1 MPFSL
6 RRLSCSLGLWL
17 LAAAPLAAQQATV
30 TITGRVETDE
40 KVPIPGAVVQVVGIP
55 FSTITRGDGRY
66 TLTIP
71 ATRLTPGSTINLTAR
86 AISYKPRTGAL
97 VVDGNQLGLDFTLPP
112 NPLQLNEI
120 VVTGA
125 GTESE
130 VAKLGNVRNNVDS
143 TAIQRSNET
152 NIVSA
157 LAAKAP
163 NVEVTSTSG
172 DPGASSSIRIRGI
185 NTLSGAGD
193 PLFVIDGIPV
203 DNSTFSTADLDP
215 FQTAQGGSSAPNR
228 ASDINPADI
237 ESIEIL
243 KGASAGAVYGARAG
257 QGVVL
262 ITTKRGHQGQGVS
275 YSLHS
280 SAGFNQV
287 TKTPALQR
295 KFGQGEAGL
304 SDACATADV
313 TADPSFLDCSAS
325 RYSWGPALAPGTK
338 TYDHS
343 KELFQD
349 GFTTD
354 NTLTISGGGERT
366 TFYLSAGLSHQVG
379 TIKGP
384 NNRYNKQS
392 FRLKGDQRIND
403 RLTIGANVAY
413 TSAQGDFVQKGSN
426 FSGVG
431 VGSWRTPPEFNNQ
444 PYLDPLSGL
453 HRSYRFPH
461 PSVLSGGQSRGYDN
475 PYFIANRAVST
486 TDADRIIGGITLN
499 YVATSWLR
507 FNYSLGIDY
516 SGDNRLQGLPQT
528 SSNGPDPLGQVIKA
542 NLTRT
547 QIDHNLTA
555 TASFKLSQKAGGT
568 VTLGQNL
575 NSRNFRQLGVIGNAL
590 TAPQPFTLGNTAS
603 QDAPSDVENK
613 LRIEGYFGQGTLDLF
628 DQLYLK
634 AGLRYDGSSTFG
646 QANRRNWFPSAQ
658 ASWLFTNATGT
669 PGNVITIGKA
679 RLAYGQA
686 GKEPDPYLTTS
697 TFVAGGKFT
706 DPYSVNENASQR
718 GVGGLFS
725 STVRP
730 ATGLKPERT
739 REIEAGLD
747 LGLFGDHADLSFTW
761 YHRKTNDVIL
771 FTPLPPSTGY
781 TVEASNGATI
791 RNAGTELVLNVRPIV
806 TRDFNWEVGF
816 NFGTNRSRVL
826 ALRGVDP
833 VDGHINY
840 GGNGGFGTAYT
851 QINKPL
857 GIFRDYDFV
866 RCGRGITDING
877 VAFDVDASCS
887 AQGIKNHALYID
899 DGTFSTTGLPGFPV
913 PDYSTTR
920 VMGDPN
926 PKWTGGL
933 RNTFR
938 WKKFTLSSLLDIRH
952 GGQVYNGTRY
962 ALINFGTGKDTEL
975 RGRTVTF
982 GKDYFRGYKVDGP
995 GAGTA
1000 ATLSEDFFRYDYG
1013 FAVGTGFYED
1023 GSFVKL
1029 REITLGYTLD
1039 GDFIR
1044 QTLGFSSVDVRVSGR
1059 NLHTWTNYT
1068 GVDPET
1074 NLVGAETGARG
1085 IDWFNNPQ
1093 SRSFL
1098 FSLTLNR

>member
-1 MPFSL
+1 MRFSL
-6 RRLSCSLGLWL
+6 LRFSCSLGLLL
-17 LAAAPLAAQQATV
+17 LAAAPVAAQQAAI
-30 TITGRVETDE
+30 TITGHVETDDRA
-40 KVPIPGAVVQVVGIP
+40 PISGAVVQVVGLP
-55 FSTITRGDGRY
+55 FSTISKGDGRY

-71 ATRLTPGSTINLTAR
+71 ATRVTPGSTISLMAR
-86 AISYKPRTGAL
+86 AISYKPRTAQV
-97 VVDGNQLGLDFTLPP
+97 VVDSDNLNADFALPP
-112 NPLQLNEI
+112 NPLQLGEI
-120 VVTGA
+120 VVTGS
-125 GTESE
+125 GTESD
-130 VAKLGNVRNNVDS
+130 VAKLGSVRNNVDS
-143 TAIQRSNET
+143 TAIQKSNET
-152 NIVSA
+152 NVVTA

-172 DPGASSSIRIRGI
+172 DPGASSSIRIRGV

-193 PLFVIDGIPV
+193 PLFVIDGIPA

-243 KGASAGAVYGARAG
+243 KGAAAGAVYGARAG

-275 YSLHS
+275 YSLRT
-280 SAGFNQV
+280 SAAVNQV
-287 TKTPALQR
+287 TRTPALQR
-295 KFGQGEAGL
+295 SYGQGEAGIT
-304 SDACATADV
+304 DDCATADPV
-313 TADPSFLDCSAS
+313 ADPSFLDCAAT
-325 RYSWGPALAPGTK
+325 RYSWGPLLAPGTR
-338 TYDHS
+338 TFDHS
-343 KELFQD
+343 KEVFKD
-349 GFTTD
+349 GFSTD

-366 TFYLSAGLSHQVG
+366 TFFLSAGLSHQVG
-379 TIKGP
+379 TIVGP
-384 NNRYNKQS
+384 NNRYNKES
-392 FRLKGDQRIND
+392 FRFKGDQRVTD
-403 RLTIGANVAY
+403 RLLIGANVAY
-413 TSAQGDFVQKGSN
+413 TSSNGDFVQKGSN

-431 VGSWRTPPEFNNQ
+431 VGAWRTPPEYNNL
-444 PYLDPLSGL
+444 PYLDASSGL

-461 PSVLSGGQSRGYDN
+461 PSVASSGESRRYDN
-475 PYFIANRAVST
+475 PFFIANEAIST
-486 TDADRIIGGITLN
+486 TATDRIMGGINLS
-499 YVATSWLR
+499 YAAADWLR
-507 FNYSLGIDY
+507 FNYTLGVDY

-555 TASFKLSQKAGGT
+555 RATFTISPKAGGSL
-568 VTLGQNL
+568 TLGQNL
-575 NSRNFRQLGVIGNAL
+575 NARNFRQLGVIGNGL
-590 TAPQPFTLGNTAS
+590 TAPRPFTLGNTAS
-603 QDAPSDVENK
+603 QDAPSDIENK

-646 QANRRNWFPSAQ
+646 QASRRNWFPSAQ

-669 PGNVITIGKA
+669 PGNTITIGKA
-679 RLAYGQA
+679 RLAYGQV

-706 DPYSVNENASQR
+706 DPFSVNENASQR

-730 ATGLKPERT
+730 ATGLRPERT
-739 REIEAGLD
+739 KEIEAGID

-761 YHRKTNDVIL
+761 YHRRTDQVIL
-771 FTPLPPSTGY
+771 FTPLPPSSGY
-781 TVEASNGATI
+781 TLEASNGASI
-791 RNAGTELVLNVRPIV
+791 RNRGTELVLNIRPI
-806 TRDFNWEVGF
+806 TSRELNWEVGLQ
-816 NFGTNRSRVL
+816 FGTNRNRVL
-826 ALRGVDP
+826 ALKGVDP
-833 VDGHINY
+833 VDGHIGY
-840 GGNGGFGTAYT
+840 GGNGGFGTANS
-851 QINKPL
+851 QIGLPA
-857 GIFRDYDFV
+857 GVFRDYDFV

-877 VAFDVDASCS
+877 TAFDVDANCS
-887 AQGIKNHALYID
+887 AQGIKEHALYID

-913 PDYSTTR
+913 PDFSTTR

-933 RNTFR
+933 RNTIR
-938 WKKFTLSSLLDIRH
+938 WKKFTLSGLIDIRH

-962 ALINFGTGKDTEL
+962 ALIHFGTGKDTEM
-975 RGRTVTF
+975 RGKTVTF
-982 GKDYFRGYKVDGP
+982 GKDYFKGYKVAGP

-1000 ATLSEDFFRYDYG
+1000 ATLNEDFFRYDYG
-1013 FAVGTGFYED
+1013 FSVGTGFYED

-1039 GDFIR
+1039 NDFIR
-1044 QTLGFSSVDVRVSGR
+1044 NTIGFASVDIRVSGR
-1059 NLHTWTNYT
+1059 NLHTWTKYT

-1093 SRSFL
+1093 SRSFV

>member
-1 MPFSL
+1 M
-6 RRLSCSLGLWL
+6 
-17 LAAAPLAAQQATV
+17 AAPVAAQQATV
-30 TITGRVETDE
+30 TVTGRVETQDQA
-40 KVPIPGAVVQVVGIP
+40 PIPGAIVQVVGLP
-55 FSTITRGDGRY
+55 FSTISKGDGRY

-71 ATRLTPGSTINLTAR
+71 AARLTPGGTINVQAR
-86 AISYKPRTGAL
+86 AITYKPHTAQ
-97 VVDGNQLGLDFTLPP
+97 VVVSSDNLSQDFSLAP
-112 NPLQLNEI
+112 NPLQLGEI

-125 GTESE
+125 GTESD
-130 VAKLGNVRNNVDS
+130 VAKLGNVRNYVDS
-143 TAIQRSNET
+143 TAIQKSNET

-193 PLFVIDGIPV
+193 PLFVIDGITV

-237 ESIEIL
+237 ENIEIL
-243 KGASAGAVYGARAG
+243 KGAAAGAIYGARAG

-275 YSLHS
+275 YSLRT

-287 TKTPALQR
+287 TKTPALQ
-295 KFGQGEAGL
+295 KIYGQGEAGL
-304 SDACATADV
+304 TDDCATADPV
-313 TADPSFLDCSAS
+313 ADPSFLDCVAT
-325 RYSWGPALAPGTK
+325 RYTWGPQLAPGTR
-338 TYDHS
+338 TFDHS
-343 KELFQD
+343 KELFKD
-349 GFTTD
+349 GFTSD

-366 TFYLSAGLSHQVG
+366 TFYLSAGLSHQIG

-384 NNRYNKQS
+384 NNRYNKQT
-392 FRLKGDQRIND
+392 FRLKGDQRVTE
-403 RLTIGANVAY
+403 RLTIGGNVAY
-413 TSAQGDFVQKGSN
+413 ASSNGDFVQKGSN

-431 VGSWRTPPEFNNQ
+431 VGAWRTPPEFDNL
-444 PYLDPLSGL
+444 PYLDANTGM
-453 HRSYRFPH
+453 HRSYRYPH
-461 PSVLSGGQSRGYDN
+461 PSVASAGESRRYDN
-475 PYFIANRAVST
+475 PYFIANRAIST
-486 TDADRIIGGITLN
+486 TSADRIIGGITLN
-499 YVATSWLR
+499 YLASNWLR
-507 FNYSLGIDY
+507 VNYSLGLDY

-555 TASFKLSQKAGGT
+555 TASFQLSPKASGT
-568 VTLGQNL
+568 LTLGQNL
-575 NSRNFRQLGVIGNAL
+575 NARNFRQLGVIGNGL

-613 LRIEGYFGQGTLDLF
+613 LRIEGYFGQGTVDLF

-646 QANRRNWFPSAQ
+646 QASRRNWFPSAQ
-658 ASWLFTNATGT
+658 VSWLFTNATGKL
-669 PGNVITIGKA
+669 GNAVTIGKA
-679 RLAYGQA
+679 RLAYGQV

-706 DPYSVNENASQR
+706 DPYAVNENASQR

-739 REIEAGLD
+739 KEIEAGID
-747 LGLFGDHADLSFTW
+747 LGLLADHADLSFTW
-761 YHRKTNDVIL
+761 YRRRTDDVIL
-771 FTPLPPSTGY
+771 FTPLPPSTGF
-781 TVEASNGATI
+781 TQEASNGASI
-791 RNAGTELVLNVRPIV
+791 RNAGTELVLNIRPI
-806 TRDFNWEVGF
+806 TSRDLNWEVGF
-816 NFGTNRSRVL
+816 QFGTNRSRVL
-826 ALRGVDP
+826 ALKGVDP
-833 VDGHINY
+833 VDGYINY

-851 QINKPL
+851 QIHQPM

-866 RCGRGITDING
+866 RCGRGIVLDDGSANGLDIDNTS
-877 VAFDVDASCS
+877 VALGGCGPNAPK
-887 AQGIKNHALYID
+887 GALYID
-899 DGTFSTTGLPGFPV
+899 NGTFSTTGQPGFPI
-913 PDYSTTR
+913 PDFSTTR

-933 RNTFR
+933 RNTLR
-938 WKKFTLSSLLDIRH
+938 WRKFTLSGLLDIRH

-962 ALINFGTGKDTEL
+962 ALIHFGTGKDTEL
-975 RGRTVTF
+975 RGKTVTF
-982 GKDYFRGYKVDGP
+982 GKDYFKGYKVAGP
-995 GAGTA
+995 GAGTQ

-1013 FAVGTGFYED
+1013 FSVGTGFYED

-1039 GDFIR
+1039 DDFVR
-1044 QTLGFSSVDVRVSGR
+1044 RTLGFSSVDIRVSGR

-1093 SRSFL
+1093 SRSFI